1 MIPGVLTRLQRWLR
15 GDAVVPCDPTATQA
29 TDVIPG
35 RWVGGICLLLGPIVL
50 LAGILLRA
58 RFNFF
63 FPDQLAAFQTHPGLI
78 TASYNTYA
86 AGVILLWP
94 AVLILARRV
103 GVTHPHWAIWGGVL
117 VMLGLFARTFDAG
130 ASHLVFEVAR
140 MHGAEFAGDLVGGT
154 YPTFRIIQPLS
165 AATLIGWIVL
175 AIGAYR
181 SRVLGL
187 IPAVGLALMAAVP
200 IGILKGTQPL
210 SIAGATGLCIAMV
223 PLGIKI
229 LREGPRPRLRT
240 AAGWA
245 AAVLAVGVAFVVLG
259 LLG

>member
-1 MIPGVLTRLQRWLR
+1 
-15 GDAVVPCDPTATQA
+15 
-29 TDVIPG
+29 
-35 RWVGGICLLLGPIVL
+35 
-50 LAGILLRA
+50 
-58 RFNFF
+58 
-63 FPDQLAAFQTHPGLI
+63 
-78 TASYNTYA
+78 
-86 AGVILLWP
+86 
-94 AVLILARRV
+94 
-103 GVTHPHWAIWGGVL
+103 
-117 VMLGLFARTFDAG
+117 
-130 ASHLVFEVAR
+130 VFEVAR
-140 MHGAEFAGDLVGGT
+140 MHGAEFASDLVGGT

-175 AIGAYR
+175 PIGAYR

-187 IPAVGLALMAAVP
+187 IPAVGLALMAVVP